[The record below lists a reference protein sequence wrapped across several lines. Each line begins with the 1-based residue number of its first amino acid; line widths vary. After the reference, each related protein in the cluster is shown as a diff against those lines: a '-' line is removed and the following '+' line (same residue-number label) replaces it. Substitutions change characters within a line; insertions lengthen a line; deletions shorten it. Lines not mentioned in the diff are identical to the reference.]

1 MWLWKYKGKRNRK
14 RGNHKK
20 KLRLKMVNNVFRHIV
35 IVIICLFCGA
45 GMGYAQVQV
54 TQTIDSLQI
63 LIGEQTNLTLSV
75 NMPKGQHAELPAF
88 KPSQL
93 LTPGVEVVEW
103 KDVDTTDLDHDMIQV
118 KRIYTLTSFDENVYS
133 IPALKVKVGGQYFQ
147 GNPLALKVL
156 TVAVDTV
163 HINQYYP
170 PKDVQNNP
178 FDWGEWSCIF
188 WMSVL
193 LVLLCAAMVY
203 LYVRLSQNKPII
215 THLRIVKRIPAHEK
229 ALKAINEI
237 KTHHVENQE
246 SQKEY
251 YTRLTDTLR
260 EYIVSRFGFNAMEMT
275 STEIIARLQESGD
288 QKSIDELKGLFLTAD
303 LVKFAKYETLINEN
317 DMNLVN
323 AVKFIDETKTN
334 EQPMEERIVPKLSE
348 TDKKTRKTRS
358 TIKVVLVVLCAVGI
372 TLLIY
377 IMYNIVMLLS

>member
-1 MWLWKYKGKRNRK
+1 
-14 RGNHKK
+14 
-20 KLRLKMVNNVFRHIV
+20 MVNNVFRHIV